1 MKIFYNGEWSK
12 STDTLGNSIT
22 YKYDGNKREIEKTD
36 SVGTVVKT
44 SYDYLGNVS
53 SLTDGNGNV
62 TEYTYDY
69 LNRLINVKKIN
80 NGIEENTKYTYDLNG
95 NMLTQTTGKVVV
107 RYEYNVGNKVSKKIS
122 SIGTEI
128 YKYNG
133 DGTVET
139 KTDKNGVS
147 TNYIYDIHG
156 RVTEEKV
163 GSITIKYTYD
173 KNNNI
178 LTLTDSTGT
187 TTRTYDELNS
197 VTSKTVPKI
206 GKIIYKY
213 DVTGGITNLPEGAY
227 AEVTVDK
234 DNKEV
239 IKIYDKAKRLIEVRE
254 GNNVTKYSYYD
265 NGNLKKV
272 ALPNG
277 YTEEYTYNKD
287 NTLQMLTN
295 KNSSGVVVEK
305 YIYAYDK
312 AKNIISKE
320 DKKGTTSYKYDSLN
334 RLTKVT
340 EPSGKTIEYTYDK
353 EGNRYTETKTVG
365 TTKTK
370 SIYSYDSSNRL
381 TGINQTINGV
391 LSNTTAYTYDKN
403 GNQ

>member
-1 MKIFYNGEWSK
+1 MYLQKNIKLRFILTPIFNAISLGKKIKHKTKYDYDKNGNLISETDWLGNRISYVYDSLNRVIEKKDQYNKTIEKLEYNDNGTQSK
-12 STDTLGNSIT
+12 STDALGNSIT

-80 NGIEENTKYTYDLNG
+80 NGIEENTEYTYDLNG

-107 RYEYNVGNKVSKKIS
+107 SYEYNVGNKVSKKIS
-122 SIGTEI
+122 SIETEI

-156 RVTEEKV
+156 RVTKEKV

-213 DVTGGITNLPEGAY
+213 DVTEGITNLPEGAY
-227 AEVTVDK
+227 AEVTV
-234 DNKEV
+234 
-239 IKIYDKAKRLIEVRE
+239 
-254 GNNVTKYSYYD
+254 GKY
-265 NGNLKKV
+265 N
-272 ALPNG
+272 
-277 YTEEYTYNKD
+277 
-287 NTLQMLTN
+287 
-295 KNSSGVVVEK
+295 
-305 YIYAYDK
+305 
-312 AKNIISKE
+312 
-320 DKKGTTSYKYDSLN
+320 
-334 RLTKVT
+334 
-340 EPSGKTIEYTYDK
+340 
-353 EGNRYTETKTVG
+353 
-365 TTKTK
+365 
-370 SIYSYDSSNRL
+370 SSNRL

-403 GNQ
+403 GNTLSKTITSNSIGAKETNSYDILNQLTKVTTSKGTISYADNGEGYRIYKKF